1 MNIVY
6 TGPLENGRVFRE
18 LYSPFYSGFTEQM
31 IAWTNLGTVILPI
44 IIVEGSMVTGKPH
57 NQYSILANYL
67 LIDNPNL
74 SIHSAPWR
82 GSFSSTQHIRNA
94 IVFSVTYPPSG
105 DDEVA

>member
-1 MNIVY
+1 M
-6 TGPLENGRVFRE
+6 
-18 LYSPFYSGFTEQM
+18 M
-31 IAWTNLGTVILPI
+31 
-44 IIVEGSMVTGKPH
+44 TGKPH

-67 LIDNPNL
+67 LIDNPKL